1 MRIKVFET
9 NRRVLAQLDG
19 LVEQKEDE
27 EGGQGQQG
35 ELGGVHRPR
44 NGMQAA
50 ELYSDEVGGDKKQGR
65 QGRQEN
71 ASGRNDKPKPKTL
84 NQTCGKHVP

>member
-1 MRIKVFET
+1 MIVFET

-44 NGMQAA
+44 YGMQVA
-50 ELYSDEVGGDKKQGR
+50 ELYGDEVGGDKGHGV

-71 ASGRNDKPKPKTL
+71 ASGGNDKPKPKTL
-84 NQTCGKHVP
+84 NQTRGKHVP